1 MNLRRASRRSLCLA
15 AGPLS
20 LMWLLCATAGAQAT
34 GSRAKDT
41 TSTRADS
48 STRAS
53 RSGLI
58 PAGYGTLRQDD
69 IAVQVQTLGLLV
81 KVMPLEE
88 SVIRTLSPD
97 SYRSL
102 NGIRESK
109 AKQLDSV
116 SSRTGLPP
124 VQPWLVTFF
133 NAEVGEARFD
143 AGDVLIRSG
152 GRDFRPLR
160 ILPLKVGFG
169 DGRLAQHSQQGAV
182 YAFDPAIDLTQPI
195 TITAGT
201 QSSSIWADIV
211 QRIEVERSLI
221 WSRAGATKPH

>member
-1 MNLRRASRRSLCLA
+1 M
-15 AGPLS
+15 
-20 LMWLLCATAGAQAT
+20 
-34 GSRAKDT
+34 
-41 TSTRADS
+41 
-48 STRAS
+48 
-53 RSGLI
+53 I

-69 IAVQVQTLGLLV
+69 IAVQLQNLGLLV
-81 KVMPLEE
+81 KVMPLDE

-116 SSRTGLPP
+116 STRMGLPP
-124 VQPWLVTFF
+124 VQTWLVTFF
-133 NAEVGEARFD
+133 NSEVGEARFD

-182 YAFDPAIDLTQPI
+182 YAFDTAIDLTQPI

-201 QSSSIWADIV
+201 QTSSIWADIV